1 LSFFGQ
7 KLKKKTFSEFLI
19 FLKKSQTLFFLF
31 CRRDAEIGHGLSC
44 LVLRPVGLD
53 QKKKSEFIFF
63 PKNQAKQAKPSQ
75 ADIKMKWIKIFIPTL
90 PKPKPTPLGRWSQ
103 CGEKKTINDILE
115 FKARQKA
122 RRLYFLETGT
132 DPYHASSVHPLPPEK
147 RVKTEEEYMRPFVI
161 QS

>member
-1 LSFFGQ
+1 M
-7 KLKKKTFSEFLI
+7 
-19 FLKKSQTLFFLF
+19 
-31 CRRDAEIGHGLSC
+31 AY
-44 LVLRPVGLD
+44 LVLYLRPVGLD
-53 QKKKSEFIFF
+53 KKKSEFIFF

-90 PKPKPTPLGRWSQ
+90 PKPKPKPTPLGRWSQ

-132 DPYHASSVHPLPPEK
+132 DPYHASSVHSLPPEK